1 MDFFATAAKGTEPAL
16 RDELRELGLRGVRAD
31 RGGVHFAGEL
41 LDGAR
46 VCLWSR
52 VAVRV
57 LAWRGTFDVR
67 GGNELYEVMHSLEW
81 RHFLS
86 PKHTL
91 AVKATC
97 RSSKLTHSQF
107 IAQRAK
113 DAIVDQLRDDL
124 GERPSVNLDDP
135 DVLVVV
141 HLVNDRADVYVDL
154 AGEPLHRR
162 GWRTL
167 TGEAPLKET
176 LAAAMLRLSGWD
188 RKRPLVDPMC
198 GAGTIAI
205 EAAEW
210 ARGVAPGLRRASFGV
225 ERWALCDDAMQKQM
239 ADLRSQARASA
250 RRDGPIVRAT
260 DIDPAMVDATRANA
274 KIAGVD
280 LVVEERDV
288 RAIVPTDP
296 PGVVVTNPPYGER
309 LDADRP
315 FFNDMARAL
324 FTLHGHGVAVLAG
337 TSEIERAFGRKPEK
351 WWLVYNGAIECR
363 LLLYRVP

>member
-16 RDELRELGLRGVRAD
+16 RDELKELGLYGVRAD
-31 RGGVHFAGEL
+31 RGGVHFTGEL
-41 LDGAR
+41 IDGAR

-81 RHFLS
+81 RHFLT
-86 PKHTL
+86 PERTL

-124 GERPSVNLDDP
+124 GARPSVDLDDP

-141 HLVNDRADVYVDL
+141 RLVNDRADIYVDL
-154 AGEPLHRR
+154 AGEALHRR
-162 GWRTL
+162 GWRTQ

-198 GAGTIAI
+198 GTGTIAI

-210 ARGVAPGLRRASFGV
+210 ARGIAPGLRRASFGI
-225 ERWALCDDAMQKQM
+225 ERWALCDEALKKQM
-239 ADLRSQARASA
+239 EDLRGEARARA
-250 RRDGPIVRAT
+250 RRDGPIVRAF

-280 LVVEERDV
+280 LVVEERDI
-288 RAIVPTDP
+288 RSLTPTDP

-309 LDADRP
+309 LEAGRAL
-315 FFNDMARAL
+315 FNDMARAFL
-324 FTLHGHGVAVLAG
+324 ALHGHSVAVLAG
-337 TSEIERAFGRKPEK
+337 APEIQQAFGRKPEK
-351 WWLVYNGAIECR
+351 WWLVYNGDIECR
-363 LLLYRVP
+363 LLLYRIP

>member
-16 RDELRELGLRGVRAD
+16 RDELRELGLVGVRAD

-41 LDGAR
+41 VDGAR
-46 VCLWSR
+46 ACLWSR

-57 LAWRGTFDVR
+57 LAWRGAFDVR
-67 GGNELYEVMHSLEW
+67 SGNELYEVMNTLEW
-81 RHFLS
+81 RHFLT
-86 PKHTL
+86 PEKTL
-91 AVKATC
+91 AVKASC
-97 RSSKLTHSQF
+97 RSSKLTHTQY

-124 GERPSVNLDDP
+124 GARPSVDVDDP

-141 HLVNDRADVYVDL
+141 HLVKDRADVYVDL

-162 GWRTL
+162 GWRTRS
-167 TGEAPLKET
+167 GEAPLKET

-210 ARGVAPGLRRASFGV
+210 ARNVAPGLRRASFGL
-225 ERWALCDDAMQKQM
+225 ERWALCDDALKRAMRDM
-239 ADLRSQARASA
+239 RSEARAA
-250 RRDGPIVRAT
+250 VKKDGPVVRAS
-260 DIDPAMVDATRANA
+260 DIDVAMVDTTRANA
-274 KIAGVD
+274 KGAGVD
-280 LVVEERDV
+280 IIIEERDV
-288 RAIVPTDP
+288 RDLAPLDP

-309 LDADRP
+309 LAADDR
-315 FFNDMARAL
+315 FFRDMARAL
-324 FTLHGHGVAVLAG
+324 LALPRHDVAVLAG
-337 TSEIERAFGRKPEK
+337 APEIERALGRKPDK
-351 WWLVYNGAIECR
+351 WWSVFNGAIECR
-363 LLLYRVP
+363 LLLYRLP